1 MAINYKS
8 DVSKL
13 QRDLERLIK
22 KMPKVTGTSTKK
34 ALENLKSYCEEY
46 QSEINLT
53 ILKIWTQ
60 NNKALK
66 IANGET
72 VTTKTLSAKKPA
84 PKKKIT
90 DETPVKLKYKGFDI
104 ITYKGRGETWIAQA
118 DSTTDGTTFVVYS
131 KPSERK
137 TALEK
142 VQEKI
147 RNYKK

>member
-34 ALENLKSYCEEY
+34 ALENLKSYIEEY

-53 ILKIWTQ
+53 VLKIWTQ

-72 VTTKTLSAKKPA
+72 VTTKTLSAKKPMV
-84 PKKKIT
+84 KKTTKKINN
-90 DETPVKLKYKGFDI
+90 K
-104 ITYKGRGETWIAQA
+104 
-118 DSTTDGTTFVVYS
+118 
-131 KPSERK
+131 
-137 TALEK
+137 
-142 VQEKI
+142 
-147 RNYKK
+147 